1 MNLKNH
7 FLIAMPGLSGDYFA
21 NTLTYICEHNDDGAM
36 GIVVNQPS
44 DVSILEMLAQLNLQV
59 DKRWLEMPVLLGGP
73 VSRERGFV
81 LHSPYAKTDHSIE
94 ISQDVFL
101 SSALEVL
108 TEVTESSGPDHVLV
122 ALGYAGWQGGQL
134 EDEIKRNAWLT
145 TEASSE
151 ILFSADFD
159 QRLDQAAGLVGVNMR
174 ALLASAGHG

>member
-1 MNLKNH
+1 
-7 FLIAMPGLSGDYFA
+7 
-21 NTLTYICEHNDDGAM
+21 
-36 GIVVNQPS
+36 
-44 DVSILEMLAQLNLQV
+44 
-59 DKRWLEMPVLLGGP
+59 
-73 VSRERGFV
+73 
-81 LHSPYAKTDHSIE
+81 
-94 ISQDVFL
+94 L

-159 QRLDQAAGLVGVNMR
+159 QRLDQAAGLVGVDMR